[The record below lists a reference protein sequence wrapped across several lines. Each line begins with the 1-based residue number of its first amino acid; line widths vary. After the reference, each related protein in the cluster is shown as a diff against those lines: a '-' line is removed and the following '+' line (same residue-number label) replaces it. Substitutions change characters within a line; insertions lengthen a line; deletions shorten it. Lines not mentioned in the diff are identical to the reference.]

1 MFAGLTVLLYLQGW
15 LSKRSFSKY
24 DRIMGI
30 VFVSTVD
37 LQVLLGIINLILIS
51 LITEEIH
58 AKQIEHIGTM
68 LAATVLIHVAAK
80 WKKKPDTIRFRNTLL
95 FYFVA
100 LVFIANGII
109 RLRGGLVW

>member
-1 MFAGLTVLLYLQGW
+1 
-15 LSKRSFSKY
+15 
-24 DRIMGI
+24 MGVI
-30 VFVSTVD
+30 FVSTMD
-37 LQVLLGIINLILIS
+37 LQVLLGLINLVLIVMETS
-51 LITEEIH
+51 ELH
-58 AKQIEHIGTM
+58 GKQFEHIATM
-68 LAATVLIHVAAK
+68 LAALTLVHIAAK